1 MTIEEWVAYA
11 KELGFSEAAPVVPAD
26 LKPNAEVRA
35 MCAADKCHAYGKNW
49 TCPPECGSLEECAAR
64 ISAKTRGIL
73 VQSVAQLEDSFD
85 IEGMMEA
92 EQVPHPG
99 RQGPCRGKGR
109 PMPGHRR
116 LPHLRQV
123 RLSGE
128 VPLPGA
134 GLLFYGGLRP
144 AGERCL
150 RRCRRPLLPRPQH
163 PCLYGLHPV

>member
-92 EQVPHPG
+92 EQDHAAPVSYTHLT
-99 RQGPCRGKGR
+99 
-109 PMPGHRR
+109 
-116 LPHLRQV
+116 LPTKRIV
-123 RLSGE
+123 
-128 VPLPGA
+128 
-134 GLLFYGGLRP
+134 
-144 AGERCL
+144 
-150 RRCRRPLLPRPQH
+150 
-163 PCLYGLHPV
+163 

>member
-92 EQVPHPG
+92 EQDHTARFHTLADRAHAEEKGALCLGTGGCRICGKCAYPEKCRFHPAS
-99 RQGPCRGKGR
+99 
-109 PMPGHRR
+109 GHHR
-116 LPHLRQV
+116 
-123 RLSGE
+123 
-128 VPLPGA
+128 
-134 GLLFYGGLRP
+134 
-144 AGERCL
+144 
-150 RRCRRPLLPRPQH
+150 
-163 PCLYGLHPV
+163 

>member
-73 VQSVAQLEDSFD
+73 VQSVAQLEALCMSMHGLNF
-85 IEGMMEA
+85 INA
-92 EQVPHPG
+92 FLLIIFLIIFFFQNI
-99 RQGPCRGKGR
+99 
-109 PMPGHRR
+109 
-116 LPHLRQV
+116 LPH
-123 RLSGE
+123 
-128 VPLPGA
+128 
-134 GLLFYGGLRP
+134 
-144 AGERCL
+144 
-150 RRCRRPLLPRPQH
+150 
-163 PCLYGLHPV
+163 